1 MTMTNS
7 IKLQDINSNTIWIET
22 KVQGD
27 KKGWLQTELSSF
39 TGKSKK
45 VGKLGEVM
53 SFTRYTKSGKK
64 MIQLS
69 APEFVSARVQL
80 WNKEKMENQFFNIIF

>member
-1 MTMTNS
+1 MQNS

-27 KKGWLQTELSSF
+27 KKGWTQTELSTF
-39 TGKSKK
+39 TGKTKMI
-45 VGKLGEVM
+45 GKLGEVM
-53 SFTRYTKSGKK
+53 SFTRYLKSGKK

-69 APEFVSARVQL
+69 APEFVSARIQV
-80 WNKEKMENQFFNIIF
+80 WNKETKENELFNIIF